1 MKRLLLLLV
10 CVRLLAFASP
20 PGDQGSPAPAGTDS
34 QTPAAP
40 AQDPSQK
47 AAAQKAATPPDTT
60 QSDAVEPS
68 MTGDIDFGY
77 RYLFGV
83 DGNFNAYRSVVNLG
97 SGVKVF
103 AADFSYFSPT
113 NKWFDRVELHGTNW
127 ADPYN
132 TVRFNMGKSN
142 LYNFAFNW
150 TDIASFNFLPTWAD
164 VTINQGI
171 LLNQQSLD
179 MYQKNIDAEL
189 NVLPGHWFQPYF
201 AFGQYSNSG
210 TGITDYVVQFNQYA
224 LPYNSSSTTDNYRG
238 GVHLEF
244 SKWHVTLEQGGTQ
257 YSSNQLI
264 SWSGQSSGNQGVD
277 PLFVTM

>member
-10 CVRLLAFASP
+10 CVRLFAFASQ
-20 PGDQGSPAPAGTDS
+20 PGDQGA
-34 QTPAAP
+34 TPAASS
-40 AQDPSQK
+40 DSQ
-47 AAAQKAATPPDTT
+47 APAATTAPAKTSSSQPDAGTA
-60 QSDAVEPS
+60 DAPAVES
-68 MTGDIDFGY
+68 NLSGDIDFGY
-77 RYLFGV
+77 RYLFPVAG
-83 DGNFNAYRSVVNLG
+83 DFNAYRSVVNLG

-113 NKWFDRVELHGTNW
+113 NKWFDKVELHGTNW

-189 NVLPGHWFQPYF
+189 NLLPGHWFQPYF

-224 LPYNSSSTTDNYRG
+224 LPYNGSSTTDNYRG
-238 GVHLEF
+238 GVHFEF
-244 SKWHVTLEQGGTQ
+244 
-257 YSSNQLI
+257 
-264 SWSGQSSGNQGVD
+264 
-277 PLFVTM
+277 